1 MLKISS
7 KYNIYDCFIFFL
19 IASLAAGNLFGP
31 LQLPR
36 VIAFLLAIPCL
47 SKLHVLKRVLGTK
60 RIWIALFLIFSF
72 VSCLWTPAGISEG
85 LVASVYNLVHVLLF
99 IEILVFSKY
108 ARNPFKAI
116 SLGFLVALFITAV
129 IGFWEMAT
137 DNHLSTSKLEEARIG
152 KSGGDNEIFV
162 RYFAAA
168 TFFNFNTYVIFI
180 CFLLPFLFWGG
191 VRDDNK
197 PVIRSIFFIAI
208 AIAIVLVLFNGSRGG
223 LLSIAIMAM
232 VYIYYSFS
240 KLKQSFISILLLIA
254 ALTIA
259 FVYFGPIIFNS
270 LIMRSAMQEAFQDES
285 RFIIWNNVLKVSRD
299 YLFLGCGAGGLE
311 YVMIKYA
318 SDGVTAA
325 HNVFLELL
333 SEYGMVFMSVFV
345 AFLFKLFKRARRI
358 TDFSRKLCIYQA
370 IMAFPIIGI
379 INSGYLTQPT
389 LWASMASL
397 YVFANYEQIKPVYQ
411 DLRQTT

>member
-1 MLKISS
+1 MSMVSS
-7 KYNIYDCFIFFL
+7 KYNIFDLFIFFL
-19 IASLAAGNLFGP
+19 VASLAAGNLLGS

-36 VIAFLLAIPCL
+36 VIASLLAIPCL
-47 SKLHVLKRVLGTK
+47 VKIQAFKRVLGVQ

-72 VSCLWTPAGISEG
+72 VSCLWTPAGMDEG
-85 LVASVYNLVHVLLF
+85 LIASVYNLVHVLLF
-99 IEILVFSKY
+99 IEILVFSRY
-108 ARNPFKAI
+108 AVNPFKAI
-116 SLGFLVALFITAV
+116 SLGFLVALIITAT

-137 DNHLSTSKLEEARIG
+137 DNHLSTSKREESRMSNTG
-152 KSGGDNEIFV
+152 TEVFV

-168 TFFNFNTYVIFI
+168 TFYNFNTFVTFI

-191 VRDDNK
+191 VRGDNK
-197 PVIRSIFFIAI
+197 SVIKSLFFIAV

-223 LLSIAIMAM
+223 LLSIAIMAT

-240 KLKQSFISILLLIA
+240 KLKQSIISILLLIA
-254 ALTIA
+254 VLTIA
-259 FVYFGPIIFNS
+259 LVYYGPIILNS
-270 LIMRSAMQEAFQDES
+270 LIMRISMQEAFQDES
-285 RFIIWNNVLKVSRD
+285 RFIIWNNVLKVSSD

-311 YVMIKYA
+311 YAMTDYA
-318 SDGVTAA
+318 HGGITVA

-333 SEYGMVFMSVFV
+333 SEYGIVFVLVFV

-358 TDFSRKLCIYQA
+358 TDISTKLCLYQA

-397 YVFANYEQIKPVYQ
+397 YVFANYEHIKPSNKGI
-411 DLRQTT
+411 RQVA